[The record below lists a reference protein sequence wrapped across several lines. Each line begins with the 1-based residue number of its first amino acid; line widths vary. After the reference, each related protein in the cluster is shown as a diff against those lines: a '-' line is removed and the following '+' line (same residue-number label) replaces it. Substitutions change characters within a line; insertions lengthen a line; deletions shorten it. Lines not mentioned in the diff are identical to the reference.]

1 MEKRTTLLESLEKD
15 DNFVFIKTYP
25 DEYGNYIDE
34 QQNRFMVL
42 HGRKIATPEDDVIN
56 WIQYESLEHYLQIFG
71 LTYYQ
76 PDQNDQL

>member
-1 MEKRTTLLESLEKD
+1 MEKRTTILEARANY
-15 DNFVFIKTYP
+15 DNYVFIKKYP

-34 QQNRFMVL
+34 QHNKFTIFY
-42 HGRKIATPEDDVIN
+42 GRKIATSEDDVIN
-56 WIQYESLEHYLQIFG
+56 WIQYESLDNFLHMFG